1 MKHSVEV
8 VRLPALRNR
17 GLQDCD
23 DDDLCDPVI
32 DSCVDDVGVSN
43 LSFEDI
49 GPEETPWNMG

>member
-1 MKHSVEV
+1 MKHSAEV

-17 GLQDCD
+17 GLQDC

-49 GPEETPWNMG
+49 GPEEAHWNIG

>member
-1 MKHSVEV
+1 MKHSAEV
-8 VRLPALRNR
+8 VRLPPLRNR
-17 GLQDCD
+17 AVQDC

-49 GPEETPWNMG
+49 GPEEAPWNIS